1 MSEVE
6 KPNKKEI
13 CEALLEGP
21 WVFVHLDPRREGVMV
36 PNWFKNQAQ
45 LVLQLGL
52 NMAIPIPDLEIGEE
66 AITCTLSFSRQR
78 HFCRLPWSAIYAL
91 LGDDGRGMV
100 WPEDVPPEVAAQ
112 SRAQKQ
118 PARVEAVKPK
128 VAAVPKPKLEEAPA
142 LASPAADET
151 ASKDEAPAA
160 KTGGKKA
167 EGKAKKGKAA
177 AKNKEP
183 LAAAPAEIEPR
194 AAEAA
199 SDGDG
204 EEIAAAPPK
213 KAKRELPPYL
223 RVIK

>member
-52 NMAIPIPDLEIGEE
+52 NMAIPIPDLELGDE

-128 VAAVPKPKLEEAPA
+128 VAAVPKPKLEEVSESAPA
-142 LASPAADET
+142 KED
-151 ASKDEAPAA
+151 APAA
-160 KTGGKKA
+160 KAGAKKG
-167 EGKAKKGKAA
+167 EGKAKKSKAESK
-177 AKNKEP
+177 AKAKEP
-183 LAAAPAEIEPR
+183 AAPVPAPAEAR
-194 AAEAA
+194 AAEA
-199 SDGDG
+199 DGSTEGDDAV
-204 EEIAAAPPK
+204 AAAPPK

>member
-1 MSEVE
+1 MSEAE

-13 CEALLEGP
+13 CEALLQGP

-52 NMAIPIPDLEIGEE
+52 NMAIPIPDLELGDE

-78 HFCRLPWSAIYAL
+78 HFCRLPWSSIYAL

-128 VAAVPKPKLEEAPA
+128 VAAVPKPKLEEASEPASASAKDETAASSGKAGAKKTDNKAKRGKAAPKKEATPEPA
-142 LASPAADET
+142 LATPPVATTPTEDED
-151 ASKDEAPAA
+151 SAP
-160 KTGGKKA
+160 
-167 EGKAKKGKAA
+167 
-177 AKNKEP
+177 
-183 LAAAPAEIEPR
+183 
-194 AAEAA
+194 
-199 SDGDG
+199 
-204 EEIAAAPPK
+204 APPK
-213 KAKRELPPYL
+213 KVKRELPPYL